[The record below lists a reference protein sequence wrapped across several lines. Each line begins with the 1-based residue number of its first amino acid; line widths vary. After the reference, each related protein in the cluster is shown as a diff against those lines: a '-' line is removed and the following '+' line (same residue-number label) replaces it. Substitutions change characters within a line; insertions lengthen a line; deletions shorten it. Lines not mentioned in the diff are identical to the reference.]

1 MQRKGV
7 LDDDGLLGL
16 QIGIHETG
24 DGVFHLF
31 FFSLFF
37 FCSWEHSLSKAVL
50 VVTIHILGKSIVMRS
65 CANVVG

>member
-1 MQRKGV
+1 MKVKQV
-7 LDDDGLLGL
+7 M
-16 QIGIHETG
+16 
-24 DGVFHLF
+24 VFSTSF
-31 FFSLFF
+31 FFFIFFF

>member
-1 MQRKGV
+1 MKQV
-7 LDDDGLLGL
+7 MAFS
-16 QIGIHETG
+16 TS
-24 DGVFHLF
+24 F
-31 FFSLFF
+31 FFFFFF

>member
-24 DGVFHLF
+24 YGVFHLM
-31 FFSLFF
+31 LLLLL
-37 FCSWEHSLSKAVL
+37 WGGGG
-50 VVTIHILGKSIVMRS
+50 LG
-65 CANVVG
+65 GGGFL

>member
-7 LDDDGLLGL
+7 LDDGRLLGL

-24 DGVFHLF
+24 DGVFHLMF
-31 FFSLFF
+31 LFCF
-37 FCSWEHSLSKAVL
+37 VFCSWEHSLSKALL
-50 VVTIHILGKSIVMRS
+50 VVTIHILGKSIAMRV